1 LAELST
7 AAEDWTEA
15 LASWAIPEE
24 ILSQAPESPWHFP
37 VSVFARRAEAATVSE
52 LTFSNLRAFEALP
65 QGGTV
70 LDVGC
75 GGGAAS
81 LPLATGASR
90 LIGVDTSTEMLNAFL
105 ENSRVAGVQADA
117 IEGSWPEVAHRTPV
131 ADVVVC
137 HHVIYNASDLA
148 GFVLR
153 LSDHARTRVVLE
165 LTRHHP
171 TSDLNPLW
179 LRFHGLVRPTRPT
192 SDDAE
197 AVLEELGLHPER
209 QDWNGPRPGGYESI
223 EEMVAHVRR
232 LLCLPTDRDPEIREA
247 IAPRVI
253 ERDGRFG
260 FVDRPV
266 TTLWLEGSA
275 K

>member
-1 LAELST
+1 VKMPS
-7 AAEDWTEA
+7 AAEGWTEA

-24 ILSQAPESPWHFP
+24 ILSRAPESPWHFP
-37 VSVFARRAEAATVSE
+37 VGVFARRAEAAAASDP
-52 LTFSNLRAFEALP
+52 TFSNLRALEALP
-65 QGGTV
+65 PGGTV

-81 LPLATGASR
+81 LPLANRASR
-90 LIGVDTSTEMLNAFL
+90 LIGVDQSMEMLTAFL
-105 ENSRVAGVQADA
+105 ENSRAAGVRADA
-117 IEGSWPEVAHRTPV
+117 IKGDWPEVARSTPI

-137 HHVIYNASDLA
+137 HHVIYNASDLP

-153 LSDHARTRVVLE
+153 LSDHARARVVLE
-165 LTRHHP
+165 LTQHHP
-171 TSDLNPLW
+171 TSDLDPLW

-197 AVLEELGLHPER
+197 AVLLEVGLQPQR
-209 QDWNGPRPGGYESI
+209 KDWAAPRPGGYESI
-223 EEMVAHVRR
+223 QEMVAHVRR
-232 LLCLPTDRDPEIREA
+232 LVCLPAERDAEIREA
-247 IAPRVI
+247 IAPRIV

-266 TTLWLEGSA
+266 TTLWWDGSGR
-275 K
+275 